1 MQQKR
6 GLEGTDA
13 YHIDHRYIPHTMI
26 FIIFP
31 GFDAPSAWHVY
42 SPAQAW
48 YLTAL
53 LDINL

>member
-1 MQQKR
+1 
-6 GLEGTDA
+6 
-13 YHIDHRYIPHTMI
+13 MI

-53 LDINL
+53 LDIVDAMSAGFTKRKESKL